1 MYVCCVLSYPS
12 SVYHEKNPFSSSILL
27 ILIEQFGSFDTSLEK
42 LLGIKHDFDDFF
54 DGEDFFVDEH
64 TGDLGNFLMEFGD
77 KFVGFFRC
85 LIEFVNKP
93 GFIGFAEIL
102 DLVVDDLT
110 EDGTL
115 TFFVCDCIEFVSV

>member
-1 MYVCCVLSYPS
+1 M
-12 SVYHEKNPFSSSILL
+12 L
-27 ILIEQFGSFDTSLEK
+27 ILSEQIGSFEASLEK

-64 TGDLGNFLMEFGD
+64 TCDLGDFLMEFGD
-77 KFVGFFRC
+77 KSVGFFRC
-85 LIEFVNKP
+85 LFEFIDKLC
-93 GFIGFAEIL
+93 FIVFAEIL

-115 TFFVCDCIEFVSV
+115 TFFVCDLIEFVLV